1 MFPLLI
7 SWNKGVAILNCSWAP
22 FYFLF
27 FLLLFFVSNR
37 CVFKGLFICGVLRFV
52 AGWRTFV
59 LFSYICLYCS
69 VLLEFFTSQI
79 SVLCTFLF
87 LLILHF
93 MSKISVYVFFT
104 RCIMV
109 YKRVPTFVL
118 FSYIL
123 VSLRFVGIF
132 SFSNFCCTHLFYFS
146 WYCFSWARP
155 MFMCSSCGVPRCT
168 RDE

>member
-1 MFPLLI
+1 M
-7 SWNKGVAILNCSWAP
+7 
-22 FYFLF
+22 
-27 FLLLFFVSNR
+27 
-37 CVFKGLFICGVLRFV
+37 FKGLFICGVLRFV

-79 SVLCTFLF
+79 SVLPTFLF

-104 RCIMV
+104 WCIMV

-132 SFSNFCCTHLFYFS
+132 SFSNFCCTHLFISLDIVFHEQDL
-146 WYCFSWARP
+146 
-155 MFMCSSCGVPRCT
+155 CSCVLHVVYHGVQ
-168 RDE
+168 EMSS